1 MALACLGLKNERK
14 GSSSL
19 YVWFSFEQKG
29 KTVNA
34 RLQCLKGA
42 LLYTNGDKS
51 IELYLNIRVNINIIR
66 IIRHNLKTL
75 QIRTI
80 EGSLVTFLFLQP
92 KSINFLM
99 QKRRLVKVARQGL
112 FMFCFEKRKLR
123 RIKFEIYSCFL
134 QRKKFKEIE
143 IGLLQKSKD
152 KDKKTRYLLKNEGI

>member
-1 MALACLGLKNERK
+1 MALACLELKNERK

-123 RIKFEIYSCFL
+123 RIKIEIYSCFL

-143 IGLLQKSKD
+143 IRLLQKSKD

>member
-1 MALACLGLKNERK
+1 MALACLELKNERK

-19 YVWFSFEQKG
+19 YVWFIFEQKG

-99 QKRRLVKVARQGL
+99 QKRQLVKVARQGL
-112 FMFCFEKRKLR
+112 FMFYFEKRKLR